1 MIFFFYHLPFKKII
15 QNNNIIKLLK
25 ISSKIVFTDV
35 LRQFPIIDGQLF
47 HLKKITS

>member
-1 MIFFFYHLPFKKII
+1 MIFFYHLPLKK
-15 QNNNIIKLLK
+15 NNNIIKLLK
-25 ISSKIVFTDV
+25 VSSKIVFPDV